1 MKLSLLNLESIHKLI
16 SSSPSKKYSE
26 SFFLLSSLQKN
37 LKDSSVWTDEQE
49 DLFESEA
56 LVVAERL
63 RSHTVYG
70 VGKKEKIRK
79 KKEKKSEEAD
89 DVSERSSDDFQEE

>member
-1 MKLSLLNLESIHKLI
+1 MCVLLVRRSTFLRNISNVPSFFFNMKLSLLNLESIHKLI

-56 LVVAERL
+56 LVVL
-63 RSHTVYG
+63 
-70 VGKKEKIRK
+70 
-79 KKEKKSEEAD
+79 
-89 DVSERSSDDFQEE
+89 